1 MQIYPVN
8 INDSFLVRVTNADH
22 LKNVYSHE
30 DLNRPSERDSYEY
43 VMYGVVFD
51 FEEKSNDLVVYCS
64 FGGLLMRVAGSV
76 ESNAPFRKE
85 GKDARV
91 YLMIKRA

>member
-1 MQIYPVN
+1 
-8 INDSFLVRVTNADH
+8 
-22 LKNVYSHE
+22 
-30 DLNRPSERDSYEY
+30 
-43 VMYGVVFD
+43 MYGVVFD

-64 FGGLLMRVAGSV
+64 FGGLLMRVSGSV
-76 ESNAPFRKE
+76 ESNSPFRKE